1 MMILLMELLAIAM
14 IAVGVFCIAIPL
26 GLIFTGLSM
35 LAFTLAWERSKKADK
50 KN

>member
-1 MMILLMELLAIAM
+1 MILILEIVAVMLV
-14 IAVGVFCIAIPL
+14 AVGVFYIALPL

-50 KN
+50 N